1 MKNVTSSHVL
11 PFRALI
17 DACWK
22 EKYTSS
28 RFVRDLIA
36 GITVGIIAIPLAMA
50 LAIGSGVAPQYGLYT
65 SAVAGIVIALTGG
78 SRFSVSGPTAAF
90 VVILYP
96 VSQQFG
102 LAGLLVATLMS
113 GVFLILFG
121 LARFGRLIEYIPLS
135 VTLGFTSGIGI
146 TIGTMQIKDFL
157 GLQMPHVPEHYLQ
170 KVGALFMALPTA
182 NLGDAAIGI
191 VTLGTLIVWPRLG
204 IRLPGHLP
212 ALLLGCAVMAI
223 VNMLGGHVATIG
235 SQFHYVLADGSQGSG
250 IPQLLPQL
258 VLPWDMPGSSFTLS
272 WDSLRALLPAAFSMA
287 MLGAI
292 ESLLCAVVLDG
303 MTGTKHKANSELVGQ
318 GLGNLV
324 APFFGGITAT
334 AAIARSAAN
343 VRAGATSPVSAVIHS
358 VLVILALLI
367 LAPLLSW
374 LPLSA
379 MAALLLMVAW
389 NMSEAHKV
397 VNLLRRAP
405 KDDIIVML
413 ICMSLTVLFD
423 MVIAISVGIVLASLL
438 FMRRIA
444 QMTRL
449 SPVNVEVP
457 DDVLVLRVIG
467 PLFFAAAE
475 GLFSDLESRIAGKR
489 VVVLKWDAVPV
500 LDAGGLDAFQRFV
513 KRLPEG
519 CELRVSNLEFQPLR
533 TMARAGVQPIPGRL
547 SFYPNREAFH
557 QVRLLLHGSTKLL
570 LSFRV
575 LARVRLEQCQ
585 PVFSQLLRLLT
596 GRIDIFPLRLMQFRH
611 QRRPLHHAVKVVCP
625 GKGHLFGSEILLPYA
640 ELRLSKRARDV
651 IRHLRRDAGLRL
663 HLRFNAVHLVQ
674 PGEKLRLARRVLL
687 KALHPARRQ
696 IHRPGVSSGYMVL
709 QQRVGLCN
717 QP

>member
-1 MKNVTSSHVL
+1 MKNASSHVL

-22 EKYTSS
+22 EKYTLS
-28 RFVRDLIA
+28 RLTRDLIA

-65 SAVAGIVIALTGG
+65 AAVAGIVIALSGG
-78 SRFSVSGPTAAF
+78 SRYSVSGPTAAF

-113 GVFLILFG
+113 GGFLILFG
-121 LARFGRLIEYIPLS
+121 LARFGRLIEYIPLP

-157 GLQMPHVPEHYLQ
+157 GLQLTHVPEHYLQ
-170 KVGALFMALPTA
+170 KVGALAMALPTV
-182 NLGDAAIGI
+182 NVGDAAIGI
-191 VTLGTLIVWPRLG
+191 VTLGTLILWPRLG

-212 ALLLGCAVMAI
+212 ALLLGCGVMGVA
-223 VNMLGGHVATIG
+223 NLLGGQVATIG
-235 SQFHYVLADGSQGSG
+235 SQFHYLLADGTQGNG
-250 IPQLLPQL
+250 IPQLLPLL
-258 VLPWDMPGSSFTLS
+258 VLPWDMPGSDFTLS
-272 WDSLRALLPAAFSMA
+272 WDSLQALLPAAFSMA

-303 MTGTKHKANSELVGQ
+303 MTGTKHNANSELIGQ
-318 GLGNLV
+318 GLGNIV

-343 VRAGATSPVSAVIHS
+343 VRAGATSPISAVIHAL
-358 VLVILALLI
+358 LVILALLV

-444 QMTRL
+444 RMTRL
-449 SPVNVEVP
+449 APVNVIVP
-457 DDVLVLRVIG
+457 DDVLVLRIIG

-475 GLFSDLESRIAGKR
+475 GVFNDLEARIVDKR
-489 VVVLKWDAVPV
+489 VVVLEWDAVPV
-500 LDAGGLDAFQRFV
+500 LDAGGLDAFQRV
-513 KRLPEG
+513 VQRLPEG
-519 CELRVSNLEFQPLR
+519 CELRICNLEFQPLR
-533 TMARAGVQPIPGRL
+533 SMARAGIQPVAGRL
-547 SFYPNREAFH
+547 SFYP
-557 QVRLLLHGSTKLL
+557 T
-570 LSFRV
+570 
-575 LARVRLEQCQ
+575 
-585 PVFSQLLRLLT
+585 
-596 GRIDIFPLRLMQFRH
+596 
-611 QRRPLHHAVKVVCP
+611 
-625 GKGHLFGSEILLPYA
+625 
-640 ELRLSKRARDV
+640 
-651 IRHLRRDAGLRL
+651 RDA
-663 HLRFNAVHLVQ
+663 
-674 PGEKLRLARRVLL
+674 
-687 KALHPARRQ
+687 ALET
-696 IHRPGVSSGYMVL
+696 L
-709 QQRVGLCN
+709 
-717 QP
+717 

>member
-1 MKNVTSSHVL
+1 MESQVKTVSSSHVM

-17 DACWK
+17 DACWR
-22 EKYTSS
+22 EKYTLS
-28 RFVRDLIA
+28 RFSRDAIA
-36 GITVGIIAIPLAMA
+36 GVTVGIIAIPLAMA

-65 SAVAGIVIALTGG
+65 AAVAGIVIALSGG

-96 VSQQFG
+96 VAQQFG

-113 GVFLILFG
+113 GIFLILFG

-146 TIGTMQIKDFL
+146 TIATMQVKDFF
-157 GLQMPHVPEHYLQ
+157 GLTLEHVPEHYLN
-170 KVGALFMALPTA
+170 KVAALAMALPTL
-182 NLGDAAIGI
+182 NMGDAAIGI
-191 VTLGTLIVWPRLG
+191 VTLAVLILWPRLG
-204 IRLPGHLP
+204 LRLPGHLP
-212 ALLLGCAVMAI
+212 ALLAGCAVMAM
-223 VNMLGGHVATIG
+223 VTLLGGEVATIG
-235 SQFHYVLADGSQGSG
+235 SRFHYVLADGTQGNG

-258 VLPWDMPGSSFTLS
+258 TLPWAMPNSDFTLS
-272 WDSLRALLPAAFSMA
+272 WDSLSALLPAAFSMA

-303 MTGTKHKANSELVGQ
+303 MTGTKHNANSELVGQ
-318 GLGNLV
+318 GLGNII

-343 VRAGATSPVSAVIHS
+343 VRAGATSPVAAIIHS
-358 VLVILALLI
+358 LLVILALLA

-438 FMRRIA
+438 FMRRVA
-444 QMTRL
+444 RMTRL
-449 SPVNVEVP
+449 APLSNVNVPE
-457 DDVLVLRVIG
+457 DVLALRVTG

-475 GLFSDLESRIAGKR
+475 GLFIQLAQQVPGHR
-489 VVVLKWDAVPV
+489 VVILQWDAVPV

-513 KRLPEG
+513 EKMPEG
-519 CELRVSNLEFQPLR
+519 CELRVTNLEFQPLR
-533 TMARAGVQPIPGRL
+533 TLARAGVKPIPGRL
-547 SFYPNREAFH
+547 AFFPDV
-557 QVRLLLHGSTKLL
+557 QAA
-570 LSFRV
+570 
-575 LARVRLEQCQ
+575 LA
-585 PVFSQLLRLLT
+585 
-596 GRIDIFPLRLMQFRH
+596 
-611 QRRPLHHAVKVVCP
+611 A
-625 GKGHLFGSEILLPYA
+625 
-640 ELRLSKRARDV
+640 
-651 IRHLRRDAGLRL
+651 
-663 HLRFNAVHLVQ
+663 N
-674 PGEKLRLARRVLL
+674 
-687 KALHPARRQ
+687 
-696 IHRPGVSSGYMVL
+696 
-709 QQRVGLCN
+709 
-717 QP
+717 

>member
-1 MKNVTSSHVL
+1 MLSILIIHEINGLRLNEMKTVKKLTSFDAL

-22 EKYTSS
+22 EKYSLS
-28 RFVRDLIA
+28 RFTRDLIA

-157 GLQMPHVPEHYLQ
+157 GLHLTQVPEHYLQ
-170 KVGALFMALPTA
+170 KVGALAGALPTL
-182 NLGDAAIGI
+182 NPGDAAIGV
-191 VTLGTLIVWPRLG
+191 VTLGTLIFWPRLG

-212 ALLLGCAVMAI
+212 ALLAGCAVMVV
-223 VNMLGGHVATIG
+223 VNLAGGHVATIG
-235 SQFHYVLADGSQGSG
+235 SQFHYVLADGTRGNG

-258 VLPWDMPGSSFTLS
+258 VLPWDMPGSHFTLS
-272 WDSLRALLPAAFSMA
+272 WASLRALLPAAFSMA

-303 MTGTKHKANSELVGQ
+303 MTGTRHKANGELIGQ

-343 VRAGATSPVSAVIHS
+343 VRAGATSPVSSVIHAL
-358 VLVILALLI
+358 LVILALLI

-397 VNLLRRAP
+397 VNLLRTGP

-413 ICMSLTVLFD
+413 LCMSLTVLFD

-444 QMTRL
+444 RMTRL
-449 SPVNVEVP
+449 APVNVEVP
-457 DDVLVLRVIG
+457 EDVLVLRVIG
-467 PLFFAAAE
+467 PLFFAAADS
-475 GLFSDLESRIAGKR
+475 LFTDLATRCVGKR
-489 VVVLKWDAVPV
+489 IVVLKCDAVPV
-500 LDAGGLDAFQRFV
+500 LDAGGLDAFKRFV
-513 KRLPEG
+513 ERLPEG

-533 TMARAGVQPIPGRL
+533 TMARAGIKPIEGRL
-547 SFYPNREAFH
+547 SFYPDKTAA
-557 QVRLLLHGSTKLL
+557 
-570 LSFRV
+570 
-575 LARVRLEQCQ
+575 LADL
-585 PVFSQLLRLLT
+585 
-596 GRIDIFPLRLMQFRH
+596 
-611 QRRPLHHAVKVVCP
+611 
-625 GKGHLFGSEILLPYA
+625 
-640 ELRLSKRARDV
+640 
-651 IRHLRRDAGLRL
+651 
-663 HLRFNAVHLVQ
+663 
-674 PGEKLRLARRVLL
+674 
-687 KALHPARRQ
+687 
-696 IHRPGVSSGYMVL
+696 
-709 QQRVGLCN
+709 
-717 QP
+717 